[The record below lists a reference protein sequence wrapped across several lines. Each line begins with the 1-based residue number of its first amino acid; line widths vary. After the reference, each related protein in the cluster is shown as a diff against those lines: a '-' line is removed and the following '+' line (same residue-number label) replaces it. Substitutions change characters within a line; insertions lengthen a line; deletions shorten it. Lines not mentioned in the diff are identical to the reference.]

1 MENGKSREMNVC
13 YLKAARL
20 SGTRCQTK
28 TLLQN
33 FYGNQP
39 PPAICCLPATCTQ
52 YRSRDSLMWVFSI
65 TLRSTAV
72 GGINLLVWMH
82 ATLNGLAVVPR
93 ASSVSCA
100 GIHLGFRVA
109 PSSLPSAAEA
119 ISKLHH
125 SLHQVTLR
133 LDFHRRWAHYE
144 FSSQTPNWLCNDL
157 YKATL

>member
-1 MENGKSREMNVC
+1 MNVC
-13 YLKAARL
+13 YLKAAQL